1 MRVAIVG
8 SGISGLVVA
17 HHLAREHD
25 IEVYESGGHV
35 GGHTHTHQLEIGGRS
50 LAVDTGFIVFN
61 RKTYPNFCRLLEE
74 LGVASKESD
83 MSFSVREERTGIEW
97 NGRNLDT
104 VYAQRSNLLR
114 PSFHRMVLDILR
126 FNREAL
132 ELLQG
137 EDEIPLGDFLRERRY
152 SESFRR
158 LYILPMGAAIW
169 SASPDEMLAFPARF
183 FVRFFHNHGFLQ
195 VEGRPMWRVVEGGS
209 ARYVEA
215 LIRPFAE
222 RVHVDTPVRSIRRLP
237 DGVELELPRGERRR
251 FDQVVIATHSDTA
264 LALLA
269 DPSPAERSV
278 LGAIRYQENE
288 ALLHTDARLLPRRRK
303 VWASWNYHLLDPGG
317 RGSGA
322 QGTDRVNPHRATLTY
337 WMNRLQGLDCPEEL
351 CVTLNHSQAVQPAR
365 VLRRMTYH
373 HPHFDLPTVAAQGR
387 HREVNGVNRTWYA
400 GAYWRYGFHE
410 DGVMSGLRVVEG
422 LTGRRVLVE
431 PWT

>member
-1 MRVAIVG
+1 LRVAIVG
-8 SGISGLVVA
+8 SGISGLVAA
-17 HHLAREHD
+17 HHLAREHE
-25 IEVYESGGHV
+25 IELYEAGSHV
-35 GGHTHTHQLEIGGRS
+35 GGHTHTHTLELGGRTLS
-50 LAVDTGFIVFN
+50 VDTGFIVFN

-97 NGRNLDT
+97 NGRNLDS

-126 FNREAL
+126 FNREAT
-132 ELLQG
+132 ELLSG
-137 EDEIPLGDFLRERRY
+137 DDEIPLGDYLRERRY

-195 VEGRPMWRVVEGGS
+195 VEGRPVWRVVEGGS

-215 LIRPFAE
+215 LIRPFRE
-222 RVHVDTPVRSIRRLP
+222 RVHVSTPVRSVRRMA
-237 DGVELELPRGERRR
+237 DGVEVELARGERQR
-251 FDQVVIATHSDTA
+251 FDHVVLATHSDTA

-269 DPSPAERSV
+269 DPSPVERSV

-288 ALLHTDARLLPRRRK
+288 AVLHTDASLLPKRRK

-317 RGSGA
+317 QGA
-322 QGTDRVNPHRATLTY
+322 EGVNPHRATLTY

-351 CVTLNHSQAVQPAR
+351 CVTLNHSKAVQPSR

-373 HPHFDLPTVAAQGR
+373 HPHFDLRAVAAQR
-387 HREVNGVNRTWYA
+387 RWAEVSGVNRTSFA

-410 DGVMSGLRVVEG
+410 DGVMSGLRVVEA
-422 LTGRRVLVE
+422 LLGRRVLVE
-431 PWT
+431 PWS